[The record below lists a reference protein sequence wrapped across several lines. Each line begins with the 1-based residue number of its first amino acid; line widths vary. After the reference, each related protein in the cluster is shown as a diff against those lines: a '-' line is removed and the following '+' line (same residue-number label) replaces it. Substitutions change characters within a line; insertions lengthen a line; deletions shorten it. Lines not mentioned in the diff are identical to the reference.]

1 MNSWKQKRR
10 TRQASGENGCA
21 TFEASDGL
29 ETFTGVRV
37 KKTVRTERVVRDEP
51 PVKKTMNPFESKI
64 VDEVVAEMVQ
74 PAEVVEDRS
83 LAIALFNSE
92 GKHVF
97 SIQRA
102 TDVET
107 QALVLELREWLRS
120 GMERVLERTEKSR
133 ELAKAA
139 GN

>member
-1 MNSWKQKRR
+1 MIQ
-10 TRQASGENGCA
+10 
-21 TFEASDGL
+21 
-29 ETFTGVRV
+29 
-37 KKTVRTERVVRDEP
+37 
-51 PVKKTMNPFESKI
+51 FESKI

-74 PAEVVEDRS
+74 PAEVVENNT

-107 QALVLELREWLRS
+107 QALVLELREWVRS
-120 GMERVLERTEKSR
+120 GMERVLDRTQGLKAFAATSGGEKAVER
-133 ELAKAA
+133 
-139 GN
+139 G